1 MNIQQTIKLTG
12 LTCPAC
18 KKITEK
24 RIGEL
29 NGVTKVETV
38 LENGLVYIFT
48 SREISAQ
55 EIDNILK
62 DTPYK
67 TIK

>member
-1 MNIQQTIKLTG
+1 MTTQTVYLSG

-24 RIGEL
+24 RIGGL
-29 NGVTKVETV
+29 DGVTKVETT
-38 LENGLVYIFT
+38 LANGQVTIEG
-48 SREISAQ
+48 SREISTQ
-55 EIDNILK
+55 EINQVLR

-67 TIK
+67 II

>member
-1 MNIQQTIKLTG
+1 MNTQTITLSG

-24 RIGEL
+24 RIGGL
-29 NGVTKVETV
+29 DGVIKVETTV
-38 LENGLVYIFT
+38 ETGLVAIVAN
-48 SREISAQ
+48 REISAQ
-55 EIDNILK
+55 EVNNVLK

-67 TIK
+67 TI

>member
-1 MNIQQTIKLTG
+1 MNKQTFTLSG

-24 RIGEL
+24 RIGGL
-29 NGVTKVETV
+29 DGVTKVETTV
-38 LENGLVYIFT
+38 ETGLVAVEAD
-48 SREISAQ
+48 REISAR
-55 EIDNILK
+55 EIDDVLL

-67 TIK
+67 TI

>member
-1 MNIQQTIKLTG
+1 MNTQTITLTG

-24 RIGEL
+24 RIGGL
-29 NGVTKVETV
+29 DGVTKVETMV
-38 LENGLVYIFT
+38 ETGLVTIVA

-55 EIDNILK
+55 EIHNVLK

-67 TIK
+67 II

>member
-1 MNIQQTIKLTG
+1 MNKQTITLTC

-24 RIGEL
+24 RIGGL
-29 NGVTKVETV
+29 DGVTKVETTIAT
-38 LENGLVYIFT
+38 GLVTIEANQ
-48 SREISAQ
+48 EISAQ
-55 EIDNILK
+55 EINNVLK

-67 TIK
+67 TI

>member
-1 MNIQQTIKLTG
+1 MNKQTITLTG

-24 RIGEL
+24 RIGGL
-29 NGVTKVETV
+29 DGVTNVETTI
-38 LENGLVYIFT
+38 ETGLVVIEVN
-48 SREISAQ
+48 REISAQ
-55 EIDNILK
+55 EINNVLK

-67 TIK
+67 TI

>member
-1 MNIQQTIKLTG
+1 MNTQTFTLTG

-24 RIGEL
+24 RIGGL
-29 NGVTKVETV
+29 DGVTKVETTIETGQV
-38 LENGLVYIFT
+38 AIEVN
-48 SREISAQ
+48 REISAL
-55 EIDNILK
+55 EINTVLK

-67 TIK
+67 TI

>member
-1 MNIQQTIKLTG
+1 MKKQTIKLSG

-24 RIGEL
+24 RIGGL
-29 NGVTKVETV
+29 DGVTYVETTI
-38 LENGLVYIFT
+38 ETGLVAIEAN
-48 SREISAQ
+48 REISAQ
-55 EIDNILK
+55 EINNVLK

-67 TIK
+67 TI

>member
-1 MNIQQTIKLTG
+1 MNKQTITLSG

-24 RIGEL
+24 RIGGL
-29 NGVTKVETV
+29 TGVTKVETTIAT
-38 LENGLVYIFT
+38 GLVAIEAN
-48 SREISAQ
+48 REITAF
-55 EIDNILK
+55 EINNVLK

-67 TIK
+67 TI

>member
-1 MNIQQTIKLTG
+1 MNTQTITLSG

-24 RIGEL
+24 RIGGL
-29 NGVTKVETV
+29 DGVSKVETTI
-38 LENGLVYIFT
+38 ETGLVAIEA

-55 EIDNILK
+55 EINNVLK

-67 TIK
+67 TI

>member
-1 MNIQQTIKLTG
+1 MKQTITLTG

-24 RIGEL
+24 RIGGL
-29 NGVTKVETV
+29 DGVTKVETTIDTGSV
-38 LENGLVYIFT
+38 TIIA

-55 EIDNILK
+55 EINNVLK

-67 TIK
+67 TI

>member
-1 MNIQQTIKLTG
+1 MNKQTITLTG

-24 RIGEL
+24 RIGGL
-29 NGVTKVETV
+29 DGVTNVETTI
-38 LENGLVYIFT
+38 ETGLVAIET
-48 SREISAQ
+48 NREISAQ
-55 EIDNILK
+55 EINNVLK

-67 TIK
+67 TI

>member
-1 MNIQQTIKLTG
+1 MNTQTITLSG

-24 RIGEL
+24 RIGGL
-29 NGVTKVETV
+29 DGVTKVETTV
-38 LENGLVYIFT
+38 ETGLVAIVAN
-48 SREISAQ
+48 REISAQ
-55 EIDNILK
+55 EINNVLK

-67 TIK
+67 TI

>member
-1 MNIQQTIKLTG
+1 MQKQTIKLSG

-24 RIGEL
+24 RIGSL
-29 NGVTKVETV
+29 LGVTRVEVDINTGMV
-38 LENGLVYIFT
+38 IIEGERELTL
-48 SREISAQ
+48 SEIS
-55 EIDNILK
+55 NVLK

-67 TIK
+67 VIEQ

>member
-1 MNIQQTIKLTG
+1 MNTQTITLTG

-24 RIGEL
+24 RIGGL
-29 NGVTKVETV
+29 DGVSKVETTI
-38 LENGLVYIFT
+38 EPGLVAIEA

-55 EIDNILK
+55 EINNVLK

-67 TIK
+67 TI

>member
-1 MNIQQTIKLTG
+1 MNTQIITLAG

-24 RIGEL
+24 RIGGL
-29 NGVTKVETV
+29 DGVTKVETV
-38 LENGLVYIFT
+38 VETGLVTIVA

-55 EIDNILK
+55 EINNVLK

-67 TIK
+67 TI

>member
-1 MNIQQTIKLTG
+1 MNTQTITLSG

-24 RIGEL
+24 RIGGL
-29 NGVTKVETV
+29 DGVSKVETTI
-38 LENGLVYIFT
+38 ETRLVAIEA

-55 EIDNILK
+55 EINNVLK

-67 TIK
+67 TI

>member
-1 MNIQQTIKLTG
+1 MNKQTITLTG

-24 RIGEL
+24 RIGGL
-29 NGVTKVETV
+29 DGVTKVETTI
-38 LENGLVYIFT
+38 ETGLVAIEA
-48 SREISAQ
+48 SREISTQ
-55 EIDNILK
+55 EINNVLK

-67 TIK
+67 TI

>member
-1 MNIQQTIKLTG
+1 MNKQTFTLSG

-24 RIGEL
+24 RIGGL
-29 NGVTKVETV
+29 DGVTHVETTV
-38 LENGLVYIFT
+38 ETGSVAIE
-48 SREISAQ
+48 SVREVSAREI
-55 EIDNILK
+55 DDVLN

-67 TIK
+67 TI

>member
-1 MNIQQTIKLTG
+1 MNRQTITLSG

-24 RIGEL
+24 RIGGL
-29 NGVTKVETV
+29 NGVTNVETTV
-38 LENGLVYIFT
+38 ETGLMTIEA
-48 SREISAQ
+48 SREIPAQ
-55 EIDNILK
+55 EINNVLK

-67 TIK
+67 TI

>member
-1 MNIQQTIKLTG
+1 MNKQTFTLSG

-24 RIGEL
+24 RIGGLE
-29 NGVTKVETV
+29 GVTRVETTI
-38 LENGLVYIFT
+38 ETGLVAIEA
-48 SREISAQ
+48 SRDISAQ
-55 EIDNILK
+55 EINNVLK

-67 TIK
+67 II

>member
-1 MNIQQTIKLTG
+1 MNTQTITLTG

-24 RIGEL
+24 RIGGL
-29 NGVTKVETV
+29 DGVTNVETTV
-38 LENGLVYIFT
+38 ETGLVAIEAN
-48 SREISAQ
+48 RKISVQ
-55 EIDNILK
+55 EIENALK

-67 TIK
+67 AI

>member
-1 MNIQQTIKLTG
+1 MNKQTITLTG

-24 RIGEL
+24 RIGGL
-29 NGVTKVETV
+29 GGVTNVETTI
-38 LENGLVYIFT
+38 ETGLVEIEAN
-48 SREISAQ
+48 REISAQ
-55 EIDNILK
+55 EINNVLK

-67 TIK
+67 TI

>member
-1 MNIQQTIKLTG
+1 MYTQTVTVSG

-24 RIGEL
+24 RIGGL
-29 NGVTKVETV
+29 DGVTKVETSI
-38 LENGLVYIFT
+38 ETGLVAIEAT
-48 SREISAQ
+48 REISAQ
-55 EIDNILK
+55 EINSVLK

-67 TIK
+67 TI

>member
-1 MNIQQTIKLTG
+1 MKKQTIKLSG

-24 RIGEL
+24 RIGGL
-29 NGVTKVETV
+29 DGVTNVETTI
-38 LENGLVYIFT
+38 ETGLVTIEAN
-48 SREISAQ
+48 REISAQ
-55 EIDNILK
+55 EINNVLK

-67 TIK
+67 TI

>member
-1 MNIQQTIKLTG
+1 MNKQTITLTG

-24 RIGEL
+24 RIGGL
-29 NGVTKVETV
+29 DGVTNVETTI
-38 LENGLVYIFT
+38 ETGLVEIEAN
-48 SREISAQ
+48 REISAQ
-55 EIDNILK
+55 EINNVLK

-67 TIK
+67 TI

>member
-1 MNIQQTIKLTG
+1 MNKQTITLTG

-24 RIGEL
+24 RIGGL
-29 NGVTKVETV
+29 DGVTNVETTI
-38 LENGLVYIFT
+38 ETGLVTIEA

-55 EIDNILK
+55 EINNVLK

-67 TIK
+67 TI